1 MIDFRSLQVE
11 HFSEEVETIHR
22 RIYGDAE
29 QELLTN
35 TLNISRMALSKM
47 SVSNSLFLNVNHTKR
62 AGIIALQILNGFL
75 HDRGDVEPPLFF
87 NLILATLIA
96 HVGIVGGILEE
107 DEVKPNQNLVRYYI
121 GKGKYK
127 EYDGPSSNSVLWPD
141 YINRSLLFID
151 RNFRSLKNLNL
162 EDVKSAIRLSDISRS
177 TSSKEFST
185 FCYYVRSAHMIAFM
199 TQSQYNQWL
208 VRLYRSLEEAELLDE
223 IGFDDLGQFRGGY
236 SSYFWDTFYTDLTH
250 TIPLLSGTG
259 AGKEVLATLYSRISN
274 TK

>member
-11 HFSEEVETIHR
+11 HFSEEVEIMHR

-29 QELLTN
+29 QELLIN

-47 SVSNSLFLNVNHTKR
+47 SISNSLFLNVNHTKR

-107 DEVKPNQNLVRYYI
+107 DEIKPNQNLVRYYI

-162 EDVKSAIRLSDISRS
+162 EDVKSAIRLSDISRG
-177 TSSKEFST
+177 TPSKEFST

-208 VRLYRSLEEAELLDE
+208 VRLYRSLEEAELLGE
-223 IGFDDLGQFRGGY
+223 IGFDDLGQFRGQY
-236 SSYFWDTFYTDLTH
+236 SSYFWETFYTDLTH
-250 TIPLLSGTG
+250 TIPILGGTG
-259 AGKEVLATLYSRISN
+259 AGKEILATLYSRISN

>member
-1 MIDFRSLQVE
+1 M
-11 HFSEEVETIHR
+11 
-22 RIYGDAE
+22 
-29 QELLTN
+29 
-35 TLNISRMALSKM
+35 K
-47 SVSNSLFLNVNHTKR
+47 
-62 AGIIALQILNGFL
+62 
-75 HDRGDVEPPLFF
+75 
-87 NLILATLIA
+87 
-96 HVGIVGGILEE
+96 
-107 DEVKPNQNLVRYYI
+107 YYI

-177 TSSKEFST
+177 TPSKEFST

-223 IGFDDLGQFRGGY
+223 IGFDDLGQFRGAY

>member
-96 HVGIVGGILEE
+96 HVGIVGGI
-107 DEVKPNQNLVRYYI
+107 
-121 GKGKYK
+121 
-127 EYDGPSSNSVLWPD
+127 
-141 YINRSLLFID
+141 
-151 RNFRSLKNLNL
+151 
-162 EDVKSAIRLSDISRS
+162 
-177 TSSKEFST
+177 
-185 FCYYVRSAHMIAFM
+185 
-199 TQSQYNQWL
+199 
-208 VRLYRSLEEAELLDE
+208 
-223 IGFDDLGQFRGGY
+223 
-236 SSYFWDTFYTDLTH
+236 
-250 TIPLLSGTG
+250 
-259 AGKEVLATLYSRISN
+259 N
-274 TK
+274 TA